1 MKLKETVNAM
11 VSLDYKER
19 FKAEYWQLK
28 IRLENLRKLNLR
40 IKVGRMMNERLCR
53 ESDKIVML
61 PKHDCPDWLLSDQQ
75 RIMED
80 YLDILEERAIIENI
94 DLGEDNSHDTD
105 K

>member
-1 MKLKETVNAM
+1 MKFKETANAM

-28 IRLENLRKLNLR
+28 IRLENLRKFNLR
-40 IKVGRMMNERLCR
+40 IKAGRMMNEMLCQ
-53 ESDKIVML
+53 ESDKIGRV

-75 RIMED
+75 RVMED

-94 DLGEDNSHDTD
+94 DLGEEE

>member
-1 MKLKETVNAM
+1 MKLKETANAM

-28 IRLENLRKLNLR
+28 IRLENLRKFNLR
-40 IKVGRMMNERLCR
+40 IKAGRMMNEMLCT
-53 ESDKIVML
+53 ESDKIGRV

-75 RIMED
+75 RVMED

-94 DLGEDNSHDTD
+94 DLGEEE

>member
-1 MKLKETVNAM
+1 MKLKETANAM

-28 IRLENLRKLNLR
+28 IRLENLRKFNLR
-40 IKVGRMMNERLCR
+40 IKAGRMINEMLCT
-53 ESDKIVML
+53 ESDKI
-61 PKHDCPDWLLSDQQ
+61 PKHDCPDWLLGDQQ
-75 RIMED
+75 RVMED

-94 DLGEDNSHDTD
+94 DLGEE